1 MIQTSSLTIR
11 RVKTSDWKDV
21 KEIWAKV
28 AKTEY
33 AQYDNPKDTSDE
45 AVEKR
50 IKKWDSFSDS
60 NEHMFFAVCHE
71 RKVIGYVAFNKRD
84 TGYEIGYCFNPDY
97 HRKGYAKESITKL
110 INELHKKGINHFTA
124 GTAINNIPSVKL
136 LYSLNFK
143 LVSTEQVSFYKDNL
157 GNDIY
162 FEGGNF
168 ELKFNNN

>member
-1 MIQTSSLTIR
+1 MIQTNSLTIR

-45 AVEKR
+45 AVKKR

-71 RKVIGYVAFNKRD
+71 EKVIGYVAFNKRD

-110 INELHKKGINHFTA
+110 INELKNKGINHFTA